1 MPSPIFE
8 RFVYNIINMAA
19 SPARQLMKTVMVR
32 ELVADKCSVAV
43 AIEAFGNFAVIAIRY
58 GHCTTDLKPFLI

>member
-1 MPSPIFE
+1 
-8 RFVYNIINMAA
+8 
-19 SPARQLMKTVMVR
+19 MKTVMVR